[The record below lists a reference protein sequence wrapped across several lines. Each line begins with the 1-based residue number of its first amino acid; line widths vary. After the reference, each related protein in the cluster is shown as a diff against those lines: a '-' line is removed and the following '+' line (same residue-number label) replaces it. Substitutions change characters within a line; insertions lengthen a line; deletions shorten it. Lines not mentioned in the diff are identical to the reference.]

1 MNLTKLLTQKEF
13 KGYFNSPSAY
23 IILVAFLLISGWFF
37 ISPLF
42 INNSAELRSLFNIVP
57 ILYIFFIPAITMGLI
72 AKEKNTGT
80 IELLTTFPIKDSEII
95 LGKFWASLSLILTGL
110 LFTLIHLITIVILG
124 KNIDFGAVFCGYLGL
139 ILLGAVYSSIGLFAS
154 SLTNNQIVAFIISFF
169 IIFFLFILQYTL
181 LLIPSYI
188 VGFFQYLSIGYHFS
202 NIARGVI
209 DTRNIIYFL
218 SLIFLFLKLS
228 IIALQNRKWK

>member
-23 IILVAFLLISGWFF
+23 IILVAFLLIIGWFF
-37 ISPLF
+37 ASPLF

-124 KNIDFGAVFCGYLGL
+124 KNIDFGAVFCGYMGL

-181 LLIPSYI
+181 LLLPSYI
-188 VGFFQYLSIGYHFS
+188 VGLFQYLSIGYHFS
-202 NIARGVI
+202 NISRGVI

-218 SLIFLFLKLS
+218 SLIILFLKLS
-228 IIALQNRKWK
+228 IIALRNRKWK

>member
-1 MNLTKLLTQKEF
+1 MNLTKLLAQKEF

-37 ISPLF
+37 VSPLF

-95 LGKFWASLSLILTGL
+95 LGKFWASLSLILIGL
-110 LFTLIHLITIVILG
+110 LFTLIYLITIVILG
-124 KNIDFGAVFCGYLGL
+124 KNVDFGAIFCGYLGL
-139 ILLGAVYSSIGLFAS
+139 IFLGAVYSSIGLFAS

-188 VGFFQYLSIGYHFS
+188 VGLFQYLSIGYHFS

-218 SLIFLFLKLS
+218 SLIVLFLKLS
-228 IIALQNRKWK
+228 IIALRNRKWK

>member
-37 ISPLF
+37 TSPLF
-42 INNSAELRSLFNIVP
+42 INNLAELRSLFNIIP

-110 LFTLIHLITIVILG
+110 LFTLIHLITVVILG
-124 KNIDFGAVFCGYLGL
+124 KNIDFGAVFCGYMGL

-181 LLIPSYI
+181 LLLPSYI
-188 VGFFQYLSIGYHFS
+188 VGLFQYLSIGYHFS

-218 SLIFLFLKLS
+218 SLIVLFLKLS
-228 IIALQNRKWK
+228 IIALRNRKWK